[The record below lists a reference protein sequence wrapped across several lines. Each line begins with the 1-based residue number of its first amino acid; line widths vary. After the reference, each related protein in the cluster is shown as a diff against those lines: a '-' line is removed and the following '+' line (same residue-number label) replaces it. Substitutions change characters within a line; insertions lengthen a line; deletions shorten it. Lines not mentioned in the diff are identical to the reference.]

1 MNVLASYRD
10 DGPLATL
17 LGRALGRVVPLS
29 APLLTLLGGVVLAAA
44 VVTVNFGL
52 ARPWLGAAVVVFVLL
67 AGAAAGRAAGG
78 GRTGRLDWTVPPML
92 RAVEYGTLLGFAIHT
107 GPRTVTACFV
117 FLAVLAYHH
126 YNIVYRL
133 RHQDLGPPRWLG
145 YVGGGWELRL
155 LVAYVL
161 LLTGGLAIG
170 MLVAAVLLAV
180 IYVTETVAGWRRF
193 TVAARPALYEQEE
206 DEDL

>member
-1 MNVLASYRD
+1 MNDLAVYRD
-10 DGPLATL
+10 DGPLAAL
-17 LGRALGRVVPLS
+17 LGRTLGRGIRLP
-29 APLLTLLGGVVLAAA
+29 APLLTLVGGLVLAAA
-44 VVTVNFGL
+44 VVTVDLGL
-52 ARPWLGAAVVVFVLL
+52 VRPWLGGATVVFVVL
-67 AGAAAGRAAGG
+67 AGAASAGG
-78 GRTGRLDWTVPPML
+78 RWGRLDWTVPPLL
-92 RAVEYGTLLGFAIHT
+92 RAVEYGTLLGFAIHA

-117 FLAVLAYHH
+117 FLVVLAYHH

-133 RHQDLGPPRWLG
+133 RHQDLGPPRWLR

-170 MLVAAVLLAV
+170 LIVAAVLLAV
-180 IYVTETVAGWRRF
+180 IYVAETVVGWRRF
-193 TVAARPALYEQEE
+193 SAAARPALYEEEE